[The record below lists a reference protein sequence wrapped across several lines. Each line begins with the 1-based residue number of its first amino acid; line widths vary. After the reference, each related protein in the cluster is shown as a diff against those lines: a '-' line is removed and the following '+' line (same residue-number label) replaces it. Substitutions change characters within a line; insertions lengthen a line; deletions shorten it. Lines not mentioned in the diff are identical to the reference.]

1 MYTLHDLRPRPTCE
15 AYKNL
20 SEELAKAKNTIA
32 RQRAQLFVMSDSL
45 LEEREKN
52 AKLENMIFKLEVDR
66 EVR

>member
-45 LEEREKN
+45 LE
-52 AKLENMIFKLEVDR
+52 VDR